1 MLTPILEKAILS
13 GKGSLKTFGIGGMG
27 KNVLPVPDDRFIIIV
42 NILSFPH
49 FPDANTDLD
58 NGPLSTLNRC
68 VYQLNVNTQS
78 RQWHF
83 PLRKAFSIN
92 INDNNPQPD
101 TFPLAGFGNAE
112 NIDTYLVC
120 QSGVEFVFLS
130 PGDKGLKSLSQ
141 GVTNSN
147 SSGVQ
152 PSTGA
157 GRDGIPDSLP
167 QDLVMQ
173 QTFSNSIFMRQNEF
187 ETAGLPGG
195 IDRIYNNYQI
205 GMDDQ
210 SRYAQKSLSLNEQL
224 EENWQHPLGLV
235 QYVEVFG
242 LPTDLQ

>member
-13 GKGSLKTFGIGGMG
+13 GKGTLKTFGIGGMG
-27 KNVLPVPDDRFIIIV
+27 KNVLPVPDDRFIIIT

-49 FPDANTDLD
+49 FPNTFDSIN
-58 NGPLSTLNRC
+58 NGPQDLLNRC
-68 VYQLNVNTQS
+68 LYQLNVNTSS

-83 PLRKAFSIN
+83 PLRKAFSIYPRETPN
-92 INDNNPQPD
+92 PD
-101 TFPLAGFGNAE
+101 TYNLGGFGNSE
-112 NIDTYLVC
+112 NITTYLVC
-120 QSGVEFVFLS
+120 QSGVEFVFCS

-152 PSTGA
+152 PSTGY
-157 GRDGIPDSLP
+157 GRDGIPDSLEA
-167 QDLVMQ
+167 DLIMQ
-173 QTFSNSIFMRQNEF
+173 QTFSTSIFQRQNKE

-195 IDRIYNNYQI
+195 LDRIYNNYQV
-205 GMDDQ
+205 GVDDQ
-210 SRYAQKSLSLNEQL
+210 SRYIQGKANLNDQL

-235 QYVEVFG
+235 QYVEIFG